1 MPRLATYLI
10 PDPEKPLYR
19 IGSAILGYDVFA
31 EREIPL
37 PEPFAPFAEQIR
49 NWIGPAHIYGFH
61 ATIGDALEYPE
72 ELIPEIEDRLAN
84 IARDTAP
91 FTLTNGRIHDSFRD
105 FPRALVSTFDSP
117 DRAVNQLEER
127 VVTEINA
134 LHTGS
139 PEFGKRAA
147 TYNPLQRLQLE
158 RFGSPNIRS
167 LFDLHFSL
175 ATAVPDVETR
185 QLLCDLF
192 LNELALFATPDQ
204 REIRIDKFYLLE
216 QGIDRLFR
224 IRRTYLLTGSDSP
237 SQGMRLPRSR

>member
-10 PDPEKPLYR
+10 PDPETRLYQ
-19 IGSAILGYDVFA
+19 IASAILGYDVFA
-31 EREIPL
+31 ERELPL
-37 PEPFAPFAEQIR
+37 PEPLQPHADRIR
-49 NWIGPAHIYGFH
+49 DWVGPAHIYGFH
-61 ATIGDALEYPE
+61 ATIGDALEYPG
-72 ELIPEIEDRLAN
+72 ELVPEIEGRLAD

-117 DRAVNQLEER
+117 DRAVNRLEER

-134 LHTGS
+134 LHIGS
-139 PEFGKRAA
+139 PEFGTRVAA
-147 TYNPLQRLQLE
+147 YTPLQREQLE

-185 QLLCDLF
+185 RLLCDLV
-192 LNELALFATPDQ
+192 LNEMGLFATPDQ
-204 REIRIDKFYLLE
+204 HEIRVDTLYLLE
-216 QGIDRLFR
+216 QGANRLFR
-224 IRRTYLLTGSDSP
+224 IRRTYPL
-237 SQGMRLPRSR
+237 